1 MTSAHRAVAPHRELP
16 REVDV
21 APWQPR
27 ILFELPDLAVLNACS
42 ARRAP
47 FKGSLEGVPIE
58 LSLSPAYA
66 TEREPAATADDRF
79 EAILN
84 WGDATA
90 RARLAYATIRRLL
103 DRIQPGLSDDPPV
116 DPSLSLLIELALAP
130 LFAKIEMST
139 GTSLTLRSSSR
150 RAASE
155 PARTDPQSRWLAFHG
170 TLDGDPFELSL
181 EFGGHTVA
189 DFVKL
194 FQHVAPARLPL
205 AETFVP
211 IVAILG
217 AGAVRLPLRTL
228 QDLRHGDVL
237 IPDEFPFERGEIALT
252 FGHRYQA
259 IARLEENGAR
269 VRSALQHGKSI
280 QEINTMEVK
289 GAPGVVEMDD
299 LGDLEVQLTFELGR
313 QTVELEQLRTIAPGY
328 VFPLGRSPDDPV
340 DIVANGRRIGRGEIV
355 RVGDGLGI
363 RLIRLFDHG

>member
-1 MTSAHRAVAPHRELP
+1 MTSAERALAPHRELP

-27 ILFELPDLAVLNACS
+27 TVFELSDLAVLNACS
-42 ARRAP
+42 VRRAP
-47 FKGSLEGVPIE
+47 FKDSVEGLPIE
-58 LSLSPAYA
+58 LDLSPAYA
-66 TEREPAATADDRF
+66 TERAAAADDRF

-90 RARLAYATIRRLL
+90 RATLGCATIRRLL
-103 DRIQPGLSDDPPV
+103 DRLQPGLSDDPPV
-116 DPSLSLLIELALAP
+116 DPTLSLLVELALAP
-130 LFAKIEMST
+130 LVAKVEMSA
-139 GTSLTLRSSSR
+139 GASLTLRSSSR

-155 PARTDPQSRWLAFHG
+155 PARTDPQSRWLAFRG
-170 TLDGDPFELSL
+170 TLDGDPFELGL
-181 EFGGHTVA
+181 ELDDHTVG

-194 FQHVAPARLPL
+194 LRRVAPARLPL

-217 AGAVRLPLRTL
+217 AGAVRLPVHTLR
-228 QDLRHGDVL
+228 DLRHGDVL

-252 FGHRYQA
+252 FGQRYQA
-259 IARLEENGAR
+259 IARLEENRAR
-269 VRSALQHGKSI
+269 VRSALQYSNAI
-280 QEINTMEVK
+280 QEINAMDVK

-313 QTVELEQLRTIAPGY
+313 QTVELQQLRTITPGY

-355 RVGDGLGI
+355 RVGDGLGV